1 MKIDEA
7 LIIIRDMISE
17 HIWDVL
23 DTKEYKAL
31 TKLLDEYLT
40 LRKEISRLAIESV
53 EREKEVSRL
62 EGDILAWKLY
72 HTKG

>member
-7 LIIIRDMISE
+7 LEILKILIIDNTRDIYDFE
-17 HIWDVL
+17 DRAIVVL
-23 DTKEYKAL
+23 LTEYENLKKEVA
-31 TKLLDEYLT
+31 
-40 LRKEISRLAIESV
+40 RLAIESV
-53 EREKEVSRL
+53 EREKEVARL